1 MCANI
6 ELTSVL
12 TDNSPGMNRLLLTIL
27 LAIGTLWALPVQAT
41 SPYEESLKQLAEG
54 VVADAAKANRGRL
67 AVLDFTDAK
76 GIVTPIGQFLAE
88 ELSTQI
94 LVAGELKVVDRALI
108 VSTLKKFHVT
118 QLEPAQAKAVKR
130 AAKALRAD
138 VFVTGS
144 YLESAGDFR
153 ITVKLLNPGTVQ
165 SLGAT
170 RGTVP
175 KSGPL
180 ADLIKEAN
188 KPPVVTVDPSA
199 KTAPPPGLG
208 SHSNEQYQL
217 VVTAL
222 HRRDNQVTA
231 DLTIENT
238 SSRDVKVLCLLQ
250 DTVLE
255 DNHGALWKLEA
266 KDNREGLCARG
277 VELSPRTKDRA
288 VLIFSASTDANG
300 SQFILHYHEKSPRRD
315 AQFFIEGLKAE
326 SAGAPPAAT
335 DDLSPPPAN

>member
-1 MCANI
+1 
-6 ELTSVL
+6 
-12 TDNSPGMNRLLLTIL
+12 MNRLLLTLL
-27 LAIGTLWALPVQAT
+27 LAIATLWALPVHAALQ
-41 SPYEESLKQLAEG
+41 YEESLKQLAEG

-94 LVAGELKVVDRALI
+94 LVTGELKVVDRAL
-108 VSTLKKFHVT
+108 VGSTLMKFHVT

-130 AAKALRAD
+130 AAKAVQAD

-153 ITVKLLNPGTVQ
+153 VTVKLLSPTTVQ

-170 RGTVP
+170 RGTIP
-175 KSGPL
+175 KAGPL

-188 KPPVVTVDPSA
+188 KPPVVTVDPSVKA
-199 KTAPPPGLG
+199 PPPPGLG
-208 SHSNEQYQL
+208 SHSNEYYQL

-222 HRRDNQVTA
+222 HRRDKQVTV
-231 DLTIENT
+231 DLTIENK
-238 SSRDVKVLCLLQ
+238 SPRDVKVLCLLQ

-255 DNHGALWKLEA
+255 DDHGALWKLEA
-266 KDNREGLCARG
+266 EDNREGLCMRG
-277 VELSPRTKDRA
+277 IELSPRKKDRA
-288 VLIFSASTDANG
+288 VLTFSAPTDANG
-300 SQFILHYHEKSPRRD
+300 SQFIMRYHEKAPRRD
-315 AQFFIEGLKAE
+315 ALFSIEGLKFE
-326 SAGAPPAAT
+326 SAGASPAAI
-335 DDLSPPPAN
+335 DAIPPPSN